1 MNPNLLAASSPEG
14 SNRQRMANSW
24 CSRSIPV
31 SSSSAW
37 RRGRTDGGGAASFST
52 ATTTMIFPVGP
63 TTNRTM
69 PTTAM
74 GRSLWLMLIPA
85 LLLSTSLG
93 VTQCNAQEPYY
104 SVGRLHL
111 NVPISKEAY
120 IILRDHP
127 LLSVS
132 LPSRGNTSEPYRY
145 SIESPTEPYLKVN
158 DTSGDIWIASH
169 FLDLQSATEFI
180 IAAYSQQNGTLR
192 RLSLTIT
199 PVPLGNVSLSRFCE
213 EHVDTICFWDRAVY
227 KIQENEIPG
236 FAIGPLG
243 ADLYRKLCRTHS
255 VRYQLNNATN
265 YLSTSNG
272 TLYSVASL
280 DHDSAPPGPLVKVS
294 VRCMVQ
300 FSGNDV
306 PQEFDKTV
314 DISVLDRNDNRPRL
328 QHTNDTHIE
337 LVLDDPHIEE
347 GEPLK
352 HLNVLFFD
360 KDTIALNSHVHY
372 QLLNDS
378 YQLFEP
384 KCITYE
390 IDRDGRRQT
399 VFSCTLI
406 ARKTGILPKG
416 RYCVVL
422 QALDDTVSNIDS
434 NLFNNSTICIDPNH
448 NRFLLPRPEP
458 LISGDLPIPVDSKP
472 ARSGGGGKKRSSNRI
487 AAALANFTY
496 PDRVELYNSA
506 SQYARVAQPSNMYDQ
521 ITESKTNL
529 NYRILS
535 NPLNAF
541 DITESAGIIYLKDAT
556 AIRKQPTNVV
566 LRLLVGW
573 LDHNA
578 TIGISIKHSVGVSCN
593 VSSEDFCSR
602 HPNQTS
608 CVNSC
613 GVGSLMGNCMFRIPD
628 PASAFSMF
636 AKQEES
642 TFDENYPTCTPDLS
656 YCPDNVCDPL
666 EDMAHRK
673 KIQIC
678 PQDCVYP
685 DEIIGVFERLHT
697 SARGIHMSGAGACTC
712 RSTGQC
718 DCFSRLG
725 IKKEHR
731 KNNTKTRATKT
742 STTTEPVV
750 LYNGTDGAS
759 SPAAVRDGGN
769 YYQNGLING
778 PNAPMFLLAIVV
790 IPMIVAVLLVSY
802 CFSRKTGL
810 KEKLTDGNN
819 IPMRMV
825 SNETEVFNVDLPLN
839 SRINDINFKID
850 FDSKWEFPRA
860 NLILDITLGSGEFGK
875 VLKAYATDL
884 PEKPGITTVAVK
896 MLKTGANS
904 VELLALL
911 SEYQLLQEVT
921 HPNVIRLLGA
931 CTKGESP
938 LLIIEYC
945 QYGSLKNYL
954 RLSRKLEVMDSTD
967 YENAIEPI
975 TVKDILSFAWQISK
989 GMAYLTEIK
998 LVHRDLAARNV
1009 LLAEGKVCKI
1019 SDFGL
1024 TRDVYEDDAYLKK
1037 SKDRVPV
1044 KWMAPESLADHIYT
1058 TKSDVWAFGVVCWE
1072 LITLGAS
1079 PYPGIPPQNLY
1090 TLLKQGYRM
1099 ECPKNCSEEI
1109 YSIVRSCWS
1118 DDPKLRPSFKYLA
1131 GQFEQL
1137 LGRTA
1142 KYIDMEQNSISN
1154 PVYCENTDETD
1165 CSKVSFVK
1173 EEQAR
1178 LENLWTTPQYESATD
1193 SSTLDSIRY
1202 LSPITDKKSA
1212 IQQSYDTPRPLIETA
1227 TIEQKLRYENDVRLR
1242 PKKIHNFYPP
1252 SSTPTIYINS
1262 SSHPNLLSKF
1272 MDETSFS
1279 VITGSEYDSPNKQPR
1294 PVSYLDMNKNSVNLN
1309 LEINNIVDKKQS
1321 KDIAFRFSSVD
1332 NDLQTM
1338 CGGSCAPAQETNIPV
1353 GRVQSDPKMVNSVD
1367 GRDEVDYPIKMKNE
1381 PDIVSVTVTSTV

>member
-1 MNPNLLAASSPEG
+1 MTTGRCLWMLV
-14 SNRQRMANSW
+14 
-24 CSRSIPV
+24 IPTLV
-31 SSSSAW
+31 
-37 RRGRTDGGGAASFST
+37 
-52 ATTTMIFPVGP
+52 
-63 TTNRTM
+63 
-69 PTTAM
+69 
-74 GRSLWLMLIPA
+74 
-85 LLLSTSLG
+85 LSTSLA
-93 VTQCNAQEPYY
+93 VTQCNALDTYY
-104 SVGRLHL
+104 SIARLHL
-111 NVPISKEAY
+111 SIPTSKEAY

-127 LLSVS
+127 LLSVT
-132 LPSRGNTSEPYRY
+132 LPRRENSTEQFCY

-158 DTSGDIWIASH
+158 DTSGDIWLASH
-169 FLDLQSATEFI
+169 FLDLRSPTEFI
-180 IAAYSQQNGTLR
+180 ITAHTKQGGAALR

-199 PVPLGNVSLSRFCE
+199 PIPAGNISLSRFCE
-213 EHVDTICFWDRAVY
+213 EHTDKICFWDRAIY
-227 KIQENEIPG
+227 KIQENESPG

-243 ADLYRKLCRTHS
+243 TDLYQKLCRTHS
-255 VRYQLNNATN
+255 VSYQLNNATN
-265 YLSTSNG
+265 YLLASNG
-272 TLYSVASL
+272 SL
-280 DHDSAPPGPLVKVS
+280 SSLIKLDYDSAHPGALLKAN
-294 VRCMVQ
+294 VRCTVR

-306 PQEFDKTV
+306 PVQFDKTV
-314 DISVLDRNDNRPRL
+314 DINVLDRNDNRPRL
-328 QHTNDTHIE
+328 QHTNDTRID
-337 LVLDDPHIEE
+337 LLLDDPHINE

-352 HLNVLFFD
+352 HLKVLFID
-360 KDTIALNSHVHY
+360 KDTIAMNSYVHY
-372 QLLNDS
+372 QLLNDT
-378 YQLFEP
+378 YNLFEP
-384 KCITYE
+384 RCITYE
-390 IDRDGRRQT
+390 IDHDGSRQT
-399 VFSCTLI
+399 VFGCSLI
-406 ARKTGILPKG
+406 ARKTGILPEG
-416 RYCVVL
+416 RHCVVL
-422 QALDDTVSNIDS
+422 KIVDDTISNVDS

-448 NRFLLPRPEP
+448 NHIRLPRPEP
-458 LISGDLPIPVDSKP
+458 LISGDQTGSGDSKP
-472 ARSGGGGKKRSSNRI
+472 ATRHNGGGKKRSGNK
-487 AAALANFTY
+487 AALANFTY
-496 PDRVELYNSA
+496 PSKVELYTSA
-506 SQYARVAQPSNMYDQ
+506 TQFARIAQPSNMLDQ
-521 ITESKTNL
+521 IADSKTDL
-529 NYRILS
+529 NYRIVH
-535 NPLNAF
+535 NPLDAF
-541 DITESAGIIYLKDAT
+541 NITASAGIIYLNNPAN
-556 AIRKQPTNVV
+556 IQQQLPNVT
-566 LRLLVGW
+566 LKLVVAW
-573 LDHNA
+573 LNHNA
-578 TIGISIKHSVGVSCN
+578 TISISIKRSVGISCN
-593 VSSEDFCSR
+593 VSSEDFCSG

-608 CVNSC
+608 CINSC
-613 GVGSLMGNCMFRIPD
+613 GVGSREGTCKFRISD

-636 AKQEES
+636 GKPEES
-642 TFDENYPTCTPDLS
+642 TFDENYPTCTPDLDN
-656 YCPDNVCDPL
+656 CPDNVCDPL
-666 EDMAHRK
+666 EDMGHK
-673 KIQIC
+673 NKIQIC

-685 DEIIGVFERLHT
+685 DQIIGVFERLHT
-697 SARGIHMSGAGACTC
+697 MARGIHMSGAGTCTC
-712 RSTGQC
+712 RLTGQC

-731 KNNTKTRATKT
+731 KNNTKTKMAKT

-750 LYNGTDGAS
+750 LFNGTVGAS

-810 KEKLTDGNN
+810 KKKLADGNN
-819 IPMRMV
+819 IPMHMV

-850 FDSKWEFPRA
+850 FDSKWEFPRS
-860 NLILDITLGSGEFGK
+860 NLILDITLGEGEFGK

-884 PEKPGITTVAVK
+884 PDKPGITTVAVK

-931 CTKGESP
+931 CTKGDSP

-945 QYGSLKNYL
+945 LYGSLKNYL
-954 RLSRKLEVMDSTD
+954 RLSRKLEVMNATD
-967 YENAIEPI
+967 YENTIEPI

-1109 YSIVRSCWS
+1109 YSIVRSCWT
-1118 DDPKLRPSFKYLA
+1118 DDPKLRPTFKYLA

-1154 PVYCENTDETD
+1154 PVYCENSDETD
-1165 CSKVSFVK
+1165 CSKVSCVK

-1178 LENLWTTPQYESATD
+1178 LESLWTTPQYEPATD
-1193 SSTLDSIRY
+1193 SSTLENIRY
-1202 LSPITDKKSA
+1202 LSPISDKKSL
-1212 IQQSYDTPRPLIETA
+1212 ILQSYDTPRPLIETA

-1242 PKKIHNFYPP
+1242 PRKIHNGVYPP

-1262 SSHPNLLSKF
+1262 SSHPNLFSKE

-1279 VITGSEYDSPNKQPR
+1279 VVTGNGEYDSPSRQPR

-1332 NDLQTM
+1332 NDLQTV
-1338 CGGSCAPAQETNIPV
+1338 GNTLPRTPTQATVIPI
-1353 GRVQSDPKMVNSVD
+1353 GRFQSDPKIDNKVS
-1367 GRDEVDYPIKMKNE
+1367 GRDEVDFPIKPQNE
-1381 PDIVSVTVTSTV
+1381 SDVPAVTVTSTV

>member
-1 MNPNLLAASSPEG
+1 M
-14 SNRQRMANSW
+14 
-24 CSRSIPV
+24 
-31 SSSSAW
+31 
-37 RRGRTDGGGAASFST
+37 
-52 ATTTMIFPVGP
+52 
-63 TTNRTM
+63 
-69 PTTAM
+69 
-74 GRSLWLMLIPA
+74 
-85 LLLSTSLG
+85 
-93 VTQCNAQEPYY
+93 
-104 SVGRLHL
+104 
-111 NVPISKEAY
+111 
-120 IILRDHP
+120 
-127 LLSVS
+127 
-132 LPSRGNTSEPYRY
+132 
-145 SIESPTEPYLKVN
+145 
-158 DTSGDIWIASH
+158 
-169 FLDLQSATEFI
+169 
-180 IAAYSQQNGTLR
+180 
-192 RLSLTIT
+192 
-199 PVPLGNVSLSRFCE
+199 
-213 EHVDTICFWDRAVY
+213 
-227 KIQENEIPG
+227 
-236 FAIGPLG
+236 
-243 ADLYRKLCRTHS
+243 
-255 VRYQLNNATN
+255 
-265 YLSTSNG
+265 
-272 TLYSVASL
+272 
-280 DHDSAPPGPLVKVS
+280 
-294 VRCMVQ
+294 
-300 FSGNDV
+300 
-306 PQEFDKTV
+306 
-314 DISVLDRNDNRPRL
+314 
-328 QHTNDTHIE
+328 
-337 LVLDDPHIEE
+337 
-347 GEPLK
+347 
-352 HLNVLFFD
+352 
-360 KDTIALNSHVHY
+360 NSHVHY

-384 KCITYE
+384 KCVTYE
-390 IDRDGRRQT
+390 IDHDGTRQT
-399 VFSCTLI
+399 VFSCSLI
-406 ARKTGILPKG
+406 ARKSGILPKG

-422 QALDDTVSNIDS
+422 KVVDDTVSSSVDP
-434 NLFNNSTICIDPNH
+434 NLFDNSTICIDPSHNH
-448 NRFLLPRPEP
+448 LLLPRPEP
-458 LISGDLPIPVDSKP
+458 LISGDHSGAVVVDSKP
-472 ARSGGGGKKRSSNRI
+472 ARSGGNGGSGGKKRSSNKV
-487 AAALANFTY
+487 ATALANFTY
-496 PDRVELYNSA
+496 PRKVELYTSA
-506 SQYARVAQPSNMYDQ
+506 TQFARIAQPSNMYDQ
-521 ITESKTNL
+521 IADGKTDL
-529 NYRILS
+529 NYRILI
-535 NPLNAF
+535 NPLDAF
-541 DITESAGIIYLKDAT
+541 GITESAGIIYLNNSAN
-556 AIRKQPTNVV
+556 IQKQLSNVS
-566 LRLLVGW
+566 LNLVVAW
-573 LDHNA
+573 LNHNA
-578 TIGISIKHSVGVSCN
+578 TIQISIKISSGISCN
-593 VSSEDFCSR
+593 VTSEDFCSA

-608 CVNSC
+608 CINSC
-613 GVGSLMGNCMFRIPD
+613 GVGSREGTCKFRISD
-628 PASAFSMF
+628 PASAFGGLFS
-636 AKQEES
+636 KPEES
-642 TFDENYPTCTPDLS
+642 TFDENYPTCSPDLD

-666 EDMAHRK
+666 EDMGHKR

-697 SARGIHMSGAGACTC
+697 TARGIHMSGAGTCTC
-712 RSTGQC
+712 RRTGQC
-718 DCFSRLG
+718 DCVSRLG

-731 KNNTKTRATKT
+731 KNNTKTRTGKT

-750 LYNGTDGAS
+750 LFNGTNGAS

-810 KEKLTDGNN
+810 KKKLADGNN
-819 IPMRMV
+819 IPMHMV

-850 FDSKWEFPRA
+850 FDSKWEFPRT
-860 NLILDITLGSGEFGK
+860 NLILDITLGEGEFGK

-884 PEKPGITTVAVK
+884 PDKPGITTVAVK

-931 CTKGESP
+931 CTKGDSP

-945 QYGSLKNYL
+945 LYGSLKNYL
-954 RLSRKLEVMDSTD
+954 RLSRKLEVMNATD

-1109 YSIVRSCWS
+1109 YSIVRSCWA

-1154 PVYCENTDETD
+1154 PVYCENSDETD

-1173 EEQAR
+1173 EEQER
-1178 LENLWTTPQYESATD
+1178 LESLWTPPQYEPATD
-1193 SSTLDSIRY
+1193 SSTLESIRY
-1202 LSPITDKKSA
+1202 LSPITDKKSL
-1212 IQQSYDTPRPLIETA
+1212 ILQSYDTPRPLIETA

-1242 PKKIHNFYPP
+1242 PRKIHNGVYPP

-1262 SSHPNLLSKF
+1262 SSHPNLFSNR

-1279 VITGSEYDSPNKQPR
+1279 VVNATGGDYDSPSRQPR

-1332 NDLQTM
+1332 NDLQTV
-1338 CGGSCAPAQETNIPV
+1338 GDALTTPTQSTVIPII
-1353 GRVQSDPKMVNSVD
+1353 GRVQSDSKLDNNVGG
-1367 GRDEVDYPIKMKNE
+1367 GRDEVDFMPGKLQNKPE
-1381 PDIVSVTVTSTV
+1381 VPPVTVTSTV